1 MNEENLFKIQTEQL
15 NEEIQKIKW
24 IAKNSNQLIRAL
36 RKEVNGRNVDYFNDE
51 NATVDSI
58 FRGVS
63 ISTFID
69 NYVSTELWE
78 RYH

>member
-15 NEEIQKIKW
+15 NKEIEKIKW
-24 IAKNSNQLIRAL
+24 IVKNSDDLIRAI
-36 RKEVNGRNVDYFNDE
+36 RKEVNKRNAEYFNGE
-51 NATVDSI
+51 NESI

-69 NYVSTELWE
+69 NYVSTEL
-78 RYH
+78 